1 MNIFDPISVTD
12 FLLKIFA
19 AENNSSN
26 ASASNSNEHLSGH
39 LQQLGERLYPKV
51 FALHP
56 ANAQKITGMLLEL
69 PPTQLLIILASE
81 DTLRQKADEAMDVII
96 YRQRQE
102 IGALIST
109 IRFTQS
115 KLVRR
120 ANLICSYLA
129 SSI

>member
-1 MNIFDPISVTD
+1 M
-12 FLLKIFA
+12 
-19 AENNSSN
+19 
-26 ASASNSNEHLSGH
+26 
-39 LQQLGERLYPKV
+39 QQLGERLYPKV

-102 IGALIST
+102 MGMFAAAVDEHTRPIPIQNRLIDGIVVTDNSAANSQNNSGNSGSGGG
-109 IRFTQS
+109 QS
-115 KLVRR
+115 AVAGTSAGKLSVIDHR
-120 ANLICSYLA
+120 SQ
-129 SSI
+129 

>member
-1 MNIFDPISVTD
+1 MKMMYLFSTCF
-12 FLLKIFA
+12 FLSFCV

-81 DTLRQKADEAMDVII
+81 ETLRQKADEAMDVII

-102 IGALIST
+102 IGAFRL
-109 IRFTQS
+109 
-115 KLVRR
+115 
-120 ANLICSYLA
+120 N
-129 SSI
+129 